1 MLVDMKRKKIKE
13 LLLKAAKG
21 YLVNEVTVEY
31 SEVNGQMKVTKR
43 KEIKKEVP
51 GDLKALQML
60 IESENMG
67 SGGFANWSDEELDK
81 EKERLLKQLKMGDE
95 NGKIASGSK
104 GSCRAKKN
112 SSPDEGN

>member
-1 MLVDMKRKKIKE
+1 MVVDMKRKKIKE

-21 YLVNEVTVEY
+21 YQVNEVTVEY
-31 SEVNGQMKVTKR
+31 SEVNGEMKVTKR

-60 IESENMG
+60 IESEHMG
-67 SGGFANWSDEELDK
+67 SGGFADWSDEELDK

-95 NGKIASGSK
+95 NGKTGSGSK
-104 GSCRAKKN
+104 GSCRKQKD
-112 SSPDEGN
+112 SSPDKGN

>member
-1 MLVDMKRKKIKE
+1 MIVDMKRKKIKE

-21 YLVNEVTVEY
+21 YQVNEVTVEY
-31 SEVNGQMKVTKR
+31 SEVNGQMQVTKR

-60 IESENMG
+60 IESEQLG
-67 SGGFANWSDEELDK
+67 SGGFADWSDEQLDK

-95 NGKIASGSK
+95 NGKIGTGSK
-104 GSCRAKKN
+104 GERRKKKD

>member
-1 MLVDMKRKKIKE
+1 MKRKKIKE

-60 IESENMG
+60 LDVNG
-67 SGGFANWSDEELDK
+67 SQEGGAIVLTDEELEK
-81 EKERLLKQLKMGDE
+81 EKQRLLKELKKGE
-95 NGKIASGSK
+95 KYAKNGT
-104 GSCRAKKN
+104 
-112 SSPDEGN
+112 